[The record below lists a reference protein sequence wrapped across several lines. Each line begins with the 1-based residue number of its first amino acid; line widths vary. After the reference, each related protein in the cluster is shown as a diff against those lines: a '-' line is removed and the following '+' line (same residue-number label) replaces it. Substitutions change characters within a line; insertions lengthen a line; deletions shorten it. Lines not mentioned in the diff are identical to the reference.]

1 MSLRRQVISR
11 SDEEKEPEY
20 IVKGKSKYVKEGET
34 APSFLKYIKSYI
46 LVPIILSLVL
56 AIFRDGIVFIIL
68 MWALF
73 LFKHIITY
81 NEMYPPDRPATEE
94 EIRQYDLLKKKEMLD
109 LYNRY
114 KSRPIYYDVYGEPKL
129 TDREYSLYMEKK
141 LKLRKK
147 HGGSIDIYKSKK
159 EEEMKIRAD
168 MLKQLNEIEKEY
180 GSTWRE
186 DFRKELEENG
196 YF

>member
-1 MSLRRQVISR
+1 
-11 SDEEKEPEY
+11 
-20 IVKGKSKYVKEGET
+20 
-34 APSFLKYIKSYI
+34 
-46 LVPIILSLVL
+46 
-56 AIFRDGIVFIIL
+56 
-68 MWALF
+68 
-73 LFKHIITY
+73 
-81 NEMYPPDRPATEE
+81 MYPPDRPATEE

-141 LKLRKK
+141 LELRKK